1 MTFLYLTVFA
11 IAHVIIVFEL
21 FIIQMEITII
31 KVGYEN
37 DKYSVI
43 IMLLCN

>member
-11 IAHVIIVFEL
+11 IAHVIVFEL